1 MVIFHNFPMKNGDFP
16 VRKAFFVTGG
26 SWCKILQSWSMWIP
40 SVIFCHRFFLSGTF
54 SPRKK
59 YPSYIPLDSYFQIY
73 IYIYICYT
81 YILWHDDRV
90 ISRKSPI
97 CGVACCMAARVLPV
111 ADMKCG
117 SSEVNAENVRNAVF
131 KTSQAWEQTSQTRLL
146 WPGGIPMF
154 WHLFLKQFLLGDP
167 THLTHGKVMIQV
179 HYIVLIGDIP
189 IRTYSYGLWKSP
201 WYTL

>member
-1 MVIFHNFPMKNGDFP
+1 MIFQFAKRFSLPEGLGAKSSRVDPCESHPSFFAIGFFCRVRFPPEKNIPVISHWT
-16 VRKAFFVTGG
+16 A
-26 SWCKILQSWSMWIP
+26 
-40 SVIFCHRFFLSGTF
+40 IF
-54 SPRKK
+54 K
-59 YPSYIPLDSYFQIY
+59 YIYIYNIY
-73 IYIYICYT
+73 IYIYKKCYT

-131 KTSQAWEQTSQTRLL
+131 KTSHAWEQTSQTRLL

-154 WHLFLKQFLLGDP
+154 WHLFLKQFFLGDP